1 VSDALGHV
9 LRHNAWANKALLEF
23 CAALD
28 PSALALKS
36 AGTYGTLHGTLQ
48 HIVAGEQFY
57 IRLLTG
63 ELVGTYIREHEERRA
78 LGDLAALAVLTG
90 ARAIEIA
97 ATDDGARTVD
107 VYGHASTAGVVL
119 AQMVNHGNEHRGHAT
134 TILSSNGRATPVI
147 SAWRYGL
154 ATGISAHDGDS

>member
-1 VSDALGHV
+1 MSDALGHV
-9 LRHNAWANKALLEF
+9 LRHNAWANKALLDF

-28 PSALALKS
+28 PAALALKA

-57 IRLLTG
+57 IRILTG
-63 ELVGTYIREHEERRA
+63 KLLGAHIREMEERRA
-78 LGDLAALAVLTG
+78 LGDLADLAALTG

-97 ATDDGARTVD
+97 ASDDGDRPVD
-107 VYGHASTAGVVL
+107 VYGHASTVGVVL

-134 TILSSNGRATPVI
+134 TILSTNGRDTPVI
-147 SAWRYGL
+147 SGWRYGI
-154 ATGISAHDGDS
+154 ASGISVHDGDN